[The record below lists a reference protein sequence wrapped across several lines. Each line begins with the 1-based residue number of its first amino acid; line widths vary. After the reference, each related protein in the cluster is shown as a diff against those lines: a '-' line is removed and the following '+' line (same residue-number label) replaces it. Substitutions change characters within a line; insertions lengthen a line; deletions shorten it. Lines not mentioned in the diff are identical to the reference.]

1 MAGKTQMGDL
11 TMTRE
16 EAIKKIKEAMP
27 TMWKDTKEA
36 IQTVIPELFEN
47 KNEMMVRRIE
57 SFLSAYGLDYF
68 AKDELLEV
76 ENWLEKQKLVPINP
90 DDKHMLDRIMALVEF
105 CNDKEIIWSWLCEK
119 AKVATQKSVEWD
131 KLQEDFRNINE
142 AFEDGKKEVVDNPE
156 RYGLCRPAEQS
167 KEGERIRVVLCDIVP
182 YMETELCAHG
192 LTVEKVL
199 DYLENQSHDGKK
211 WLTPEQLHRIEQLR
225 YEAGFDAGVRSEAEK
240 RKEEKPSIFPPGLGE
255 VRWNPI
261 SSVQQKPTFN
271 VGDTIMAKARI
282 PDEYVKK
289 FKALCDGY
297 EIKLP
302 NREYDIYHLCED
314 LAELFGNTDK
324 QEPSSYDH
332 EMWKNCEANFEGGK
346 KEVIEHPEKY
356 GLMKNQPPK
365 VNIGHFKSFMM
376 QYLQEA
382 ANRKDDSEIEAD
394 TDKWAIKLLS
404 LVDAEAVNPVCLDE
418 DTELG
423 LDRALQVVKS
433 AKGNLQGYQS
443 DDGIYECDH
452 AIGVLENILNDG
464 IVQKVTEWNE
474 EDEKVIKKVCNFLE
488 ANRIKCGLELIS
500 MSDITRLNNLRYKY
514 AWKPDDTDMGYLK
527 SIIDRVP
534 LTCREQGALERIY
547 NGLVSH

>member
-1 MAGKTQMGDL
+1 
-11 TMTRE
+11 MTRE

-36 IQTVIPELFEN
+36 IQTVIPEFFEN
-47 KNEMMVRRIE
+47 ENELMVRRIE

-68 AKDELLEV
+68 SKDELLEV
-76 ENWLEKQKLVPINP
+76 ENWLEKQK
-90 DDKHMLDRIMALVEF
+90 
-105 CNDKEIIWSWLCEK
+105 
-119 AKVATQKSVEWD
+119 
-131 KLQEDFRNINE
+131 
-142 AFEDGKKEVVDNPE
+142 
-156 RYGLCRPAEQS
+156 
-167 KEGERIRVVLCDIVP
+167 
-182 YMETELCAHG
+182 
-192 LTVEKVL
+192 
-199 DYLENQSHDGKK
+199 
-211 WLTPEQLHRIEQLR
+211 
-225 YEAGFDAGVRSEAEK
+225 
-240 RKEEKPSIFPPGLGE
+240 EEKPINQCNTHEPTLDEARKWNEAYEKGYSLGYE
-255 VRWNPI
+255 NGKNE
-261 SSVQQKPTFN
+261 QKPINN
-271 VGDTIMAKARI
+271 VSK
-282 PDEYVKK
+282 DEYVKK
-289 FKALCDGY
+289 FKALCDAY

-302 NREYDIYHLCED
+302 NRTFDIYHLCDD
-314 LAELFGNTDK
+314 LAELFGNADNQK
-324 QEPSSYDH
+324 SSSYDH

-452 AIGVLENILNDG
+452 AIGVLENILNNG

-488 ANRIKCGLELIS
+488 ANRIKGGLELIS

>member
-1 MAGKTQMGDL
+1 
-11 TMTRE
+11 MTRE

-27 TMWKDTKEA
+27 TMWKETKEA
-36 IQTVIPELFEN
+36 IQTVIPEFFEN
-47 KNEMMVRRIE
+47 ENELMVRRIE

-68 AKDELLEV
+68 SKDELLEV
-76 ENWLEKQKLVPINP
+76 ENWLEKQKEEKSSFKQIN
-90 DDKHMLDRIMALVEF
+90 DGV
-105 CNDKEIIWSWLCEK
+105 IWDNGLRTGIE
-119 AKVATQKSVEWD
+119 
-131 KLQEDFRNINE
+131 L
-142 AFEDGKKEVVDNPE
+142 GKP
-156 RYGLCRPAEQS
+156 
-167 KEGERIRVVLCDIVP
+167 
-182 YMETELCAHG
+182 
-192 LTVEKVL
+192 
-199 DYLENQSHDGKK
+199 
-211 WLTPEQLHRIEQLR
+211 
-225 YEAGFDAGVRSEAEK
+225 
-240 RKEEKPSIFPPGLGE
+240 KEEKSSIFPPGFGE

-261 SSVQQKPTFN
+261 SSVQQKP
-271 VGDTIMAKARI
+271 VDTLTK
-282 PDEYVKK
+282 DQYVEK
-289 FKALCDGY
+289 FRSLCDSY

-302 NREYDIYHLCED
+302 NRTFDIYHLCDD
-314 LAELFGNTDK
+314 LAELFGNADNQK
-324 QEPSSYDH
+324 SSSYDH

-452 AIGVLENILNDG
+452 AIGVLENILNNG

-488 ANRIKCGLELIS
+488 ANRIKGGLELIS

>member
-1 MAGKTQMGDL
+1 
-11 TMTRE
+11 MTRE

-27 TMWKDTKEA
+27 TMWKETKEA
-36 IQTVIPELFEN
+36 IQTVIPEFFEN
-47 KNEMMVRRIE
+47 ENELMVRRIE
-57 SFLSAYGLDYF
+57 SFISAYGLDYF
-68 AKDELLEV
+68 SKDELLEV
-76 ENWLEKQKLVPINP
+76 ENWLEKQK
-90 DDKHMLDRIMALVEF
+90 E
-105 CNDKEIIWSWLCEK
+105 
-119 AKVATQKSVEWD
+119 QKSEEWD
-131 KLQEDFRNINE
+131 KLQEDFRSINE

-156 RYGLCRPAEQS
+156 KYGLCRPAERS
-167 KEGERIRVVLCDIVP
+167 KEDERIRMVLCDIVRDMP
-182 YMETELCAHG
+182 YMETELRAHG
-192 LTVEKVL
+192 LTVEKTL
-199 DYLENQSHDGKK
+199 AYLENQNHDGKK
-211 WLTPEQLHRIEQLR
+211 WLTPAQLNRIEQLR
-225 YEAGFDAGVRSEAEK
+225 YEAGFDAGVHSEAEK
-240 RKEEKPSIFPPGLGE
+240 QKEQKPSIFPPGLGE

-261 SSVQQKPTFN
+261 SSVQQKP
-271 VGDTIMAKARI
+271 VGALTKDQ
-282 PDEYVKK
+282 YVEK
-289 FKALCDGY
+289 FRSLCDSY

-302 NREYDIYHLCED
+302 NRTFDIYHLCDD
-314 LAELFGNTDK
+314 LAELFGNADNQK
-324 QEPSSYDH
+324 SSSYDH

-356 GLMKNQPPK
+356 GLMKNQPLK

>member
-1 MAGKTQMGDL
+1 
-11 TMTRE
+11 MTRE

-27 TMWKDTKEA
+27 TMWKETKEA

-47 KNEMMVRRIE
+47 ENERMVRKIE

-68 AKDELLEV
+68 TKNELLEV
-76 ENWLEKQKLVPINP
+76 ENWLEKQKSVPINP
-90 DDKHMLDRIMALVEF
+90 DDKHMLERIMALVEF

-119 AKVATQKSVEWD
+119 VKVAAQMPVEWG

-142 AFEDGKKEVVDNPE
+142 AFEDGKKEV
-156 RYGLCRPAEQS
+156 
-167 KEGERIRVVLCDIVP
+167 
-182 YMETELCAHG
+182 
-192 LTVEKVL
+192 
-199 DYLENQSHDGKK
+199 
-211 WLTPEQLHRIEQLR
+211 
-225 YEAGFDAGVRSEAEK
+225 
-240 RKEEKPSIFPPGLGE
+240 
-255 VRWNPI
+255 
-261 SSVQQKPTFN
+261 
-271 VGDTIMAKARI
+271 
-282 PDEYVKK
+282 
-289 FKALCDGY
+289 
-297 EIKLP
+297 
-302 NREYDIYHLCED
+302 
-314 LAELFGNTDK
+314 
-324 QEPSSYDH
+324 
-332 EMWKNCEANFEGGK
+332 
-346 KEVIEHPEKY
+346 IEHPEKY
-356 GLMKNQPPK
+356 GLMKDQPPK

-418 DTELG
+418 DAELG

-433 AKGNLQGYQS
+433 ARGNLCGYQS

-452 AIGVLENILNDG
+452 AIGVLENILNNG
-464 IVQKVTEWNE
+464 IVQKVTEWSE

-488 ANRIKCGLELIS
+488 ANRVKGGLELIS
-500 MSDITRLNNLRYKY
+500 MSDITRLSSLRYKY
-514 AWKPDDTDMGYLK
+514 RWKPDDIDMGYLK

>member
-11 TMTRE
+11 IMTRE

-27 TMWKDTKEA
+27 TMWKETKEA
-36 IQTVIPELFEN
+36 IQTVIPEFFEN
-47 KNEMMVRRIE
+47 ENEMMVRRIE

-68 AKDELLEV
+68 TKDELLEV
-76 ENWLEKQKLVPINP
+76 ENWLEKQK
-90 DDKHMLDRIMALVEF
+90 E
-105 CNDKEIIWSWLCEK
+105 EK
-119 AKVATQKSVEWD
+119 SAECGE
-131 KLQEDFRNINE
+131 ED
-142 AFEDGKKEVVDNPE
+142 
-156 RYGLCRPAEQS
+156 
-167 KEGERIRVVLCDIVP
+167 ERIRMVLCDIVRDMP
-182 YMETELCAHG
+182 YMETELRAHG
-192 LTVEKVL
+192 LTVEKTIS
-199 DYLENQSHDGKK
+199 YL
-211 WLTPEQLHRIEQLR
+211 
-225 YEAGFDAGVRSEAEK
+225 EK
-240 RKEEKPSIFPPGLGE
+240 RKEENPSIFPPGFGE

-261 SSVQQKPTFN
+261 SSVQQKP
-271 VGDTIMAKARI
+271 VDTLTK
-282 PDEYVKK
+282 DQYVEK
-289 FKALCDGY
+289 FRSLCDSY

-302 NREYDIYHLCED
+302 NRTFDIYHLCDD
-314 LAELFGNTDK
+314 LAELFGNADNQK
-324 QEPSSYDH
+324 SSSYDH

-452 AIGVLENILNDG
+452 AIGVLENILNNG

-488 ANRIKCGLELIS
+488 ANRIKGGLELIS

>member
-1 MAGKTQMGDL
+1 
-11 TMTRE
+11 MTRE

-27 TMWKDTKEA
+27 TMRKDTKEA
-36 IQTVIPELFEN
+36 IQTVIPEVFEN
-47 KNEMMVRRIE
+47 ENELMVRRIE

-68 AKDELLEV
+68 SKDELLEI
-76 ENWLEKQKLVPINP
+76 EDWLEKQKEEKPSFKQIN
-90 DDKHMLDRIMALVEF
+90 DSV
-105 CNDKEIIWSWLCEK
+105 IWDNGLRTGIELGK
-119 AKVATQKSVEWD
+119 QKKQKSAEWG
-131 KLQEDFRNINE
+131 KLQEYFRNINE

-156 RYGLCRPAEQS
+156 RYGLCRPAELS
-167 KEGERIRVVLCDIVP
+167 NDERIRTALCDIVRDMP
-182 YMETELCAHG
+182 YMETELRAHG
-192 LTVEKVL
+192 LTVEKTL
-199 DYLENQSHDGKK
+199 SYL
-211 WLTPEQLHRIEQLR
+211 
-225 YEAGFDAGVRSEAEK
+225 EK
-240 RKEEKPSIFPPGLGE
+240 RKVDKSSIFPPGFGE

-261 SSVQQKPTFN
+261 SSVQRKPMDMLTK
-271 VGDTIMAKARI
+271 DQ
-282 PDEYVKK
+282 YVEK
-289 FKALCDGY
+289 FRSLCDSY

-302 NREYDIYHLCED
+302 NRTFGIYHLCDD
-314 LAELFGNTDK
+314 LAELFGNAGN

-404 LVDAEAVNPVCLDE
+404 LVDAETVNPVCLDE

-433 AKGNLQGYQS
+433 AKGNLHGYQS

-452 AIGVLENILNDG
+452 AIGVLENIL
-464 IVQKVTEWNE
+464 
-474 EDEKVIKKVCNFLE
+474 
-488 ANRIKCGLELIS
+488 
-500 MSDITRLNNLRYKY
+500 SDID
-514 AWKPDDTDMGYLK
+514 PHD
-527 SIIDRVP
+527 
-534 LTCREQGALERIY
+534 
-547 NGLVSH
+547 